1 MGIDLSGQ
9 SNLPDFVEEI
19 VRAWGLAAINWGR
32 MEQTL
37 ELLLVQVNSPEY
49 KTSEDAGVPT
59 TSFRLKVEKF
69 ERIFAKHPLMSAV
82 HHIAKPV
89 CIGLKK
95 ANKSRIPL
103 THCSVKNFDA
113 GPPGTVQIQTIKRRG
128 DLVYTSKGVWTARE
142 LTDLSVLL
150 LQIWGDFQKIIHII
164 DTDDFRQSLRKELS
178 RTQRALI
185 RGRRLRS
192 HWRRLCSR
200 ICAALKTERPVQG
213 RCGS

>member
-1 MGIDLSGQ
+1 MGVVDLSGQ
-9 SNLPDFVEEI
+9 NNLPDFVEEI

-37 ELLLVQVNSPEY
+37 ELLLLQVNSSEY
-49 KTSEDAGVPT
+49 KTSEAAPVPN

-69 ERIFAKHPLMSAV
+69 ERTFAKHPLMSAV
-82 HHIAKPV
+82 HHIARPV

-95 ANKSRIPL
+95 ANKSRIRL

-113 GPPGTVQIQTIKRRG
+113 GPPGTVQIQIIKARA
-128 DLVYTSKGVWTARE
+128 DVIHTSTGAWNARE
-142 LTDLSVLL
+142 LTELAVLL
-150 LQIWGDFQKIIHII
+150 LKIWDDFQKIIQII

-185 RGRRLRS
+185 WGRQLRTR
-192 HWRRLCSR
+192 WRRLCSR
-200 ICAALKTERPVQG
+200 ICGAQD
-213 RCGS
+213 

>member
-1 MGIDLSGQ
+1 MTSSDVACVITCNSASFLRSGFAMGIDLSGQ

-49 KTSEDAGVPT
+49 KTSEAAPVPT

-113 GPPGTVQIQTIKRRG
+113 GPPGTVQIQTIKRR
-128 DLVYTSKGVWTARE
+128 ARPNPHLE
-142 LTDLSVLL
+142 GSV
-150 LQIWGDFQKIIHII
+150 DCP
-164 DTDDFRQSLRKELS
+164 
-178 RTQRALI
+178 RAD
-185 RGRRLRS
+185 
-192 HWRRLCSR
+192 
-200 ICAALKTERPVQG
+200 RPVSPLAENLERLSEDHPTSSIPTTSDNLFVKNYPELKG
-213 RCGS
+213 H